1 MRTSGLGLS
10 ERNRTSG
17 VLPIAWTMSPY
28 FPPHGR
34 LSSRGSKASESV
46 VLLLQHHRVGIGVPG
61 RAAAQQPQ
69 RLGAGAPELVA
80 QPGRDHDGVAG
91 TDRALLVAQAHAS
104 GAVGEEVDLL
114 RGAVVVLIGLGA
126 RRHGRLGEALVDRVA
141 AR

>member
-1 MRTSGLGLS
+1 MCTPDLGLS
-10 ERNRTSG
+10 ERSSTSG
-17 VLPIAWTMSPY
+17 VLPIAWITSPY

-34 LSSRGSKASESV
+34 FSSRGSKASESV
-46 VLLLQHHRVGIGVPG
+46 VLLLQHHSVGIRVPG

-91 TDRALLVAQAHAS
+91 ADRALLVAKAHPP

-114 RGAVVVLIGLGA
+114 
-126 RRHGRLGEALVDRVA
+126 
-141 AR
+141 

>member
-46 VLLLQHHRVGIGVPG
+46 VPLLQHHRVGIRVPG

-69 RLGAGAPELVA
+69 RLRAGAPELVA
-80 QPGRDHDGVAG
+80 HAGGDHDGVARAH
-91 TDRALLVAQAHAS
+91 RALLVAQAQAP
-104 GAVGEEVDLL
+104 GAVREEVDL
-114 RGAVVVLIGLGA
+114 
-126 RRHGRLGEALVDRVA
+126 
-141 AR
+141 